1 LVSTFEHVP
10 DPQALV
16 VTDLAFNMGEHR
28 LREFVHMI
36 TYFRMGKYTMAAS
49 ELENSLWFH
58 QVGRR
63 AIADVAVL
71 GETED
76 AEAIL
81 AA

>member
-36 TYFRMGKYTMAAS
+36 TYFRIDKYTMAAS
-49 ELENSLWFH
+49 ELALVPPGWTARDRRRGG
-58 QVGRR
+58 VG
-63 AIADVAVL
+63 
-71 GETED
+71 
-76 AEAIL
+76 
-81 AA
+81 